1 MGLDKLIKKLKQNLN
16 KGTKSK
22 NEIRCEQIDSL
33 LEKLKKKEREL
44 KNLLADE
51 NDKSERKHL
60 KLELKIAS
68 VERKKGLKR
77 RAELKKKCK

>member
-1 MGLDKLIKKLKQNLN
+1 MGLDKLIKKLKQKLN
-16 KGTKSK
+16 KGHKSK
-22 NEIRCEQIDSL
+22 NENRCEQIDSL